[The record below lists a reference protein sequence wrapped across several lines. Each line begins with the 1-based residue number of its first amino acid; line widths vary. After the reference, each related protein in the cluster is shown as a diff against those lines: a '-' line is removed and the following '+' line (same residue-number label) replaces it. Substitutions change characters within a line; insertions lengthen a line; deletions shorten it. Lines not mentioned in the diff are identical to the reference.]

1 MKTKTPQFRLTSRS
15 RNFRFDL
22 NRGKGHLLSYIKNR
36 IRWHLF
42 PRLHHVSKFP
52 SHVDIELSSL
62 CNLSCP
68 MCYTT
73 TDKFKTKV

>member
-42 PRLHHVSKFP
+42 PRLHHVSK
-52 SHVDIELSSL
+52 
-62 CNLSCP
+62 
-68 MCYTT
+68 
-73 TDKFKTKV
+73 